1 MHIEAGQWIS
11 VQSFFHCINN
21 CVGLGHGG
29 WRPTKNKNASQRAT
43 NEKKRSAHAHS
54 HAIRFRRN
62 WIVEKLR
69 KFICAKT
76 SKEDGGER
84 GEARERRNCSYII
97 SSSHMKC
104 WKLVQWP
111 AHTEKLRCR
120 NITKRSGLSEVSYT
134 KQHTKKNCFICENR
148 KLWFGLL
155 VIDDTT
161 NKRRRRHHP
170 HHPSLWSLA
179 AFSQLWVRQS
189 ILIFRSTAFKAKDL
203 IPWRSGCGRHK
214 KKIGQ
219 FKGTFTELH
228 DENNY
233 FCWV

>member
-1 MHIEAGQWIS
+1 MA
-11 VQSFFHCINN
+11 
-21 CVGLGHGG
+21 VGD
-29 WRPTKNKNASQRAT
+29 PQKKNASQRAT

-54 HAIRFRRN
+54 LAIRFRRN

-69 KFICAKT
+69 KFICAKNIQRRRWR
-76 SKEDGGER
+76 ER
-84 GEARERRNCSYII
+84 EEERERRNCSYII

-134 KQHTKKNCFICENR
+134 KQHTKKKLCFICENR

-161 NKRRRRHHP
+161 NKRRRRRT
-170 HHPSLWSLA
+170 PSSLRSLA
-179 AFSQLWVRQS
+179 AFFLPTLSTPIDLNIFVRLLLKQKTWYHGGVDVAGTKRRLASLKAHSQS
-189 ILIFRSTAFKAKDL
+189 YTMKIIISAGST
-203 IPWRSGCGRHK
+203 
-214 KKIGQ
+214 
-219 FKGTFTELH
+219 
-228 DENNY
+228 
-233 FCWV
+233 

>member
-1 MHIEAGQWIS
+1 MA
-11 VQSFFHCINN
+11 
-21 CVGLGHGG
+21 VGD
-29 WRPTKNKNASQRAT
+29 PQKSASPRAT

-54 HAIRFRRN
+54 LAIRFRRN

-84 GEARERRNCSYII
+84 GEEREKKCSYII

-134 KQHTKKNCFICENR
+134 KRHTKKNCFICENR
-148 KLWFGLL
+148 KLWDCWPL
-155 VIDDTT
+155 TT
-161 NKRRRRHHP
+161 RRRRHHP
-170 HHPSLWSLA
+170 LYDRLRLFPNFEHA
-179 AFSQLWVRQS
+179 NRSQYFVR
-189 ILIFRSTAFKAKDL
+189 LL
-203 IPWRSGCGRHK
+203 
-214 KKIGQ
+214 
-219 FKGTFTELH
+219 
-228 DENNY
+228 
-233 FCWV
+233 